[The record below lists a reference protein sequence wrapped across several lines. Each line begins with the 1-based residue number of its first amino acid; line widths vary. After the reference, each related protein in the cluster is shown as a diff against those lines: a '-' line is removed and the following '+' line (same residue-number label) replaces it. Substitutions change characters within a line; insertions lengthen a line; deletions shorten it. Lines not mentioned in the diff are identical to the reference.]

1 MEIPE
6 KLLYTNDHE
15 WVKAD
20 GDFAYIGITDY
31 AQSELGDIVFVELP
45 QVEDEFL
52 KGDVFGTIEAVKTVA
67 DLFSPVSGKVV
78 EVNSELE
85 DCPEF
90 INDTPYTSGWLIKI
104 MIKNKSE
111 LSQLIDCSSYKK
123 IT

>member
-45 QVEDEFL
+45 QVEDEFM

-67 DLFSPVSGKVV
+67 DLFLPVSGKVV

-111 LSQLIDCSSYKK
+111 LSQLID
-123 IT
+123 

>member
-45 QVEDEFL
+45 QVEDEF
-52 KGDVFGTIEAVKTVA
+52 VH
-67 DLFSPVSGKVV
+67 
-78 EVNSELE
+78 
-85 DCPEF
+85 
-90 INDTPYTSGWLIKI
+90 
-104 MIKNKSE
+104 
-111 LSQLIDCSSYKK
+111 
-123 IT
+123 